1 MKKRKTHTEDL
12 LLMDMDLIAFREL
25 NDLDYEDED

>member
-1 MKKRKTHTEDL
+1 MKKRTKTEDL

-25 NDLDYEDED
+25 NDLEYDEED